1 MSNNKRGIAVGTVL
15 VAAAGYVAGLLT
27 APKSGRE
34 TRKDIRHTALRA
46 KTEAERK
53 LKVAHSELAGL
64 MNQASELAKKSKHT
78 ADEELKKAIE
88 RAKNVGTKTKIILS
102 AVHEG
107 EAEDHDLQLA
117 LDEVKVAIK
126 HLKQYVAKPQSPKTE
141 E

>member
-1 MSNNKRGIAVGTVL
+1 MSNKRSVAVGTML

-34 TRKDIRHTALRA
+34 TRKDIKKATLKA

-53 LKVAHSELAGL
+53 LKIAHSELTHL
-64 MNQASELAKKSKHT
+64 LDQASELAKKSKDK
-78 ADEELKKAIE
+78 ADVEMSKAVE
-88 RAKNVGTKTKIILS
+88 RAKTIGTKTKMILS

-107 EAEDHDLQLA
+107 EAEDHDLQIA

-126 HLKQYVAKPQSPKTE
+126 HLKQYVAKPQPSKTE